1 MNEEGSYAA
10 AMAHAMEGYEDGG
23 KSNPSDD
30 DTAVGTKKEKKNYG
44 WSTIAVLRN
53 GVVLASAK
61 DDASTETPVPGDG
74 APGDQSPSSS
84 SSQLCSPVVRVRFS
98 TVKTRN
104 STRQIASV
112 MSSEDVLGSEQE
124 NGEEGGEEEVG
135 ENREVNGEEEEE
147 VRPKKKQM
155 SLVIKCNWKA
165 ETSSAE
171 VLNSPPPPLSPYLSS
186 NESGSPKRKATE
198 EQPPSKIFRNHA
210 PATSSSTKSV
220 PKKRNHN

>member
-10 AMAHAMEGYEDGG
+10 AMAHAMEGYEDEG
-23 KSNPSDD
+23 KSNASDE
-30 DTAVGTKKEKKNYG
+30 DTAGDMNKG
-44 WSTIAVLRN
+44 STITAGPQLPSSAM
-53 GVVLASAK
+53 ASSCASVK

-74 APGDQSPSSS
+74 TPGDQSPSSS
-84 SSQLCSPVVRVRFS
+84 SSQIFSPVVKVRFS

-112 MSSEDVLGSEQE
+112 MSSEDVLGSELE
-124 NGEEGGEEEVG
+124 NGEEGGEDEVG
-135 ENREVNGEEEEE
+135 ENREVDGEEEEE
-147 VRPKKKQM
+147 ARPRKKQM

-186 NESGSPKRKATE
+186 SESGSPQRKATE
-198 EQPPSKIFRNHA
+198 EQPP
-210 PATSSSTKSV
+210 ATSSSTKLV
-220 PKKRNHN
+220 PKKRNHNNLIPSRP